1 MHDLRY
7 LERARRQKTNP
18 DGGVIA
24 QKREGFANLFANRN
38 ARRDSGDLVS
48 AGAEWKSVVRLDGSF
63 SAGSTD
69 ALHGQGGLPGFFG
82 DKPVLFFDHGA
93 RGSIAVE
100 PAEDFARNSAVGSLC
115 SVFVEHIEQNEC
127 FSRRWLSCH
136 SPSPIIAQSAMTSL
150 RIVIALLLFAGA
162 RSFPKTFRDHA
173 LVMRYASKAPA
184 ARKTSSAVSP
194 DSISLDPP

>member
-63 SAGSTD
+63 STGPTD
-69 ALHGQGGLPGFFG
+69 ALHRQRWIPGLFG
-82 DKPVLFFDHGA
+82 NNPVLLFDHGP
-93 RGSIAVE
+93 RGSIAIA
-100 PAEDFARNSAVGSLC
+100 PAKDFA
-115 SVFVEHIEQNEC
+115 
-127 FSRRWLSCH
+127 
-136 SPSPIIAQSAMTSL
+136 
-150 RIVIALLLFAGA
+150 
-162 RSFPKTFRDHA
+162 
-173 LVMRYASKAPA
+173 
-184 ARKTSSAVSP
+184 
-194 DSISLDPP
+194 